1 MQNSALTFKIGLKD
15 GLPIALGYLSVA
27 FAFGMLTV
35 EHGLAGWAAPAI
47 SLSNFTG
54 TGQFVGMEL
63 IASHVSLWELAFT
76 MFVVNI
82 RYLLMSLTLSQRLD
96 SQVSFSQRLL
106 IAFGNTDEIFAVAMQ
121 KQQTLPFSY
130 MLGLILCS
138 YFGWNVGTIL
148 GVVASGILP
157 LSVQAA
163 LGIALYAMFIAIIIP
178 PANDSK
184 PVLRI
189 VIVSAVLSCIFKWF
203 PFFASIG
210 DGWIVIIC
218 GIVAAGLGAYFY
230 PVQNNVAQAEDG
242 ES

>member
-1 MQNSALTFKIGLKD
+1 MQSAQLTFKIGLKD
-15 GLPIALGYLSVA
+15 GLPVALGYLSVA

-35 EHGLAGWAAPAI
+35 EHGLPGWSAPAI

-63 IASHVSLWELAFT
+63 IASSASLWELAFT

-82 RYLLMSLTLSQRLD
+82 RYLLMSLTLSQRL
-96 SQVSFSQRLL
+96 SSKVTFSQRLL
-106 IAFGNTDEIFAVAMQ
+106 IAFGNTDEIFAVSMQ

-130 MLGLILCS
+130 MVGLILCS
-138 YFGWNVGTIL
+138 YLGWNVGTVL

-163 LGIALYAMFIAIIIP
+163 LGIALYAMFVAIIIP
-178 PANDSK
+178 PAKDSK
-184 PVLRI
+184 PILRI
-189 VIVSAVLSCIFKWF
+189 VIVSAVLSCIFKWI
-203 PFFASIG
+203 PFFQSIG

-218 GIVAAGLGAYFY
+218 GVVAAGLGAYFY
-230 PVQNNVAQAEDG
+230 PVQNDLEAEDG
-242 ES
+242 EH